1 MKKISVAFG
10 LILAVSVFAAAPCF
24 AETAPSPAAPP
35 KAAKKAAKTPG
46 AYVGEVLEMDS
57 KANRM
62 VVAPKDSEIAM
73 VLNTSKVKKGL
84 DEVKVGD
91 WVEATFE
98 AKVGTMYALTVAKA
112 RKPEESKKTGPK
124 REKPANHP

>member
-10 LILAVSVFAAAPCF
+10 LFLAVSVFAAAPCF
-24 AETAPSPAAPP
+24 AETGTPPAAPP
-35 KAAKKAAKTPG
+35 KAAKKAEKTPG